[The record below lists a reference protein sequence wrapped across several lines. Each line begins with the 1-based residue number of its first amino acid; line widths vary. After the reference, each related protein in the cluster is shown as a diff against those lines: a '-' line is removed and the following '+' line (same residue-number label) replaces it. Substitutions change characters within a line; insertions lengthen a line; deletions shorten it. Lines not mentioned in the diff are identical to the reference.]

1 MNPDSA
7 SRKAR
12 TESHRHDT
20 PSNRYFPR
28 VPGTA
33 NLLPTLENRRWEAM
47 LTLIDERQPWIQ
59 WQHSVVRLL
68 RTDFTEALHHI
79 GFDEVDWASWRA
91 LYDEGR
97 SPRAAIDR
105 ALERDF

>member
-1 MNPDSA
+1 
-7 SRKAR
+7 
-12 TESHRHDT
+12 
-20 PSNRYFPR
+20 
-28 VPGTA
+28 
-33 NLLPTLENRRWEAM
+33 M

-68 RTDFTEALHHI
+68 RAELNEAGM
-79 GFDEVDWASWRA
+79 GFDEIDWASWRA
-91 LYDEGR
+91 FYEEGR

>member
-1 MNPDSA
+1 MTLRTIVISPEC
-7 SRKAR
+7 RAR
-12 TESHRHDT
+12 LTCFRRW
-20 PSNRYFPR
+20 NY
-28 VPGTA
+28 
-33 NLLPTLENRRWEAM
+33 RRWEAM
-47 LTLIDERQPWIQ
+47 LTLIDEKQPWIQ

-68 RTDFTEALHHI
+68 RADFNEALHHI
-79 GFDEVDWASWRA
+79 GFDEVDWTSWRA